1 MAGAKKKKSNRGKL
15 VAAIV
20 SAVLLLAISWR
31 FLAAYPIPVLQ
42 PAGPIAAGQKQL
54 LITAS
59 LLMLLI
65 VVPVLVMA
73 FAIAWRY
80 RESNKKATF
89 SPTWD
94 HSRVAETIWWLI
106 PAALIA
112 ILAVMTWQST
122 YKYDPYRPIAS
133 VNKTLNIQVVALNW
147 HWLFIYPEQKMAS
160 IDTLYMPVNTPVKF
174 DITADAP
181 MNSFW
186 IPQLGGQI
194 YAMPGMNTQLNLLAD
209 RSGVFN
215 GSSANLSGRG
225 FADMKFKAIATTQ
238 AQFDNWAKVA
248 SRSLP
253 MGYAQYN
260 YVASLGRQEPK
271 IKTYGEPEAGLYDR
285 ILNKYMNT
293 HQNNSTLEGM

>member
-1 MAGAKKKKSNRGKL
+1 MAGAKKKKSNRGRI

-20 SAVLLLAISWR
+20 SAVILFAIIGR
-31 FLAAYPIPVLQ
+31 FLASYPIPVLQ
-42 PAGPIAAGQKQL
+42 PAGPIAAGEKQL
-54 LITAS
+54 LIIAF
-59 LLMLLI
+59 LLMLL
-65 VVPVLVMA
+65 VVIPVLVMT

-89 SPTWD
+89 SPNWD
-94 HSRVAETIWWLI
+94 RSRAAETTWWLI
-106 PAALIA
+106 PSVLIA
-112 ILAVMTWQST
+112 ILAVMTWHSS

-133 VNKTLNIQVVALNW
+133 THKALNVQVVALNW

-160 IDTLYMPVNTPVKF
+160 IDKMYLPVNTPVKF

-194 YAMPGMNTQLNLLAD
+194 YAMPGMSTQLNLMAD
-209 RSGVFN
+209 RMGVFN

-225 FADMKFKAIATTQ
+225 FSDMRFKAIATNE
-238 AQFDNWAKVA
+238 AQFNNWTKVA
-248 SRSLP
+248 SVGLP
-253 MGYAQYN
+253 LSYKQYTA
-260 YVASLGRQEPK
+260 VAALGRRDVE
-271 IKTYGEPEAGLYDR
+271 IKTYGKPDADLYDR
-285 ILNKYMNT
+285 IINKYMNT